1 MKCIVSLGEGLVLET
16 VTYFRCPN
24 LLVFVL
30 RVGQHKFQLQCL
42 RYKQI
47 MCLRLA
53 IFSCLFRQNTV
64 PIASE
69 SPSSTEI
76 CVLTIVSRGNEE
88 FSSWTSSSW
97 LELVDMARARENRD
111 TRRYAVDRD
120 KTSEGCAACASY
132 GKSIMYNQ

>member
-16 VTYFRCPN
+16 VTYFRC
-24 LLVFVL
+24 L
-30 RVGQHKFQLQCL
+30 
-42 RYKQI
+42 I
-47 MCLRLA
+47 
-53 IFSCLFRQNTV
+53 
-64 PIASE
+64 
-69 SPSSTEI
+69 
-76 CVLTIVSRGNEE
+76 SRGNEE